1 MENLI
6 ICFNI
11 SYIFHQLLFTV
22 KVLSVP
28 HIPSFNQF
36 VANVTISLKR
46 INCAE
51 KAFTL
56 DTWRKLKVHKMFRV
70 RPWRLRNVLCTL
82 KDVLSLSG
90 CYKIVSYIVSGRF
103 LICLH
108 TLIDCEYCKKA
119 SFLIVFLECLKIVRK
134 FSRRSFSIFLGVA
147 KWCWKKFGSR

>member
-11 SYIFHQLLFTV
+11 SYVFHQLLFTV

-28 HIPSFNQF
+28 HIPSFDQF

-56 DTWRKLKVHKMFRV
+56 DT
-70 RPWRLRNVLCTL
+70 
-82 KDVLSLSG
+82 
-90 CYKIVSYIVSGRF
+90 
-103 LICLH
+103 
-108 TLIDCEYCKKA
+108 
-119 SFLIVFLECLKIVRK
+119 
-134 FSRRSFSIFLGVA
+134 
-147 KWCWKKFGSR
+147 